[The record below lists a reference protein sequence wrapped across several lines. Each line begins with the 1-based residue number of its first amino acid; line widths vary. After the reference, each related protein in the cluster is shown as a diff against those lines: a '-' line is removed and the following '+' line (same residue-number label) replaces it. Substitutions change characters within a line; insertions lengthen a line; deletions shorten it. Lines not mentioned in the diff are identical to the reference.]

1 MGQKNSNYE
10 DPLDSEV
17 VSPRRPPHKTVPP
30 PPLPCGCDRIVKDAT
45 LAPKPKIIDVDT
57 VHPAKLSPNHG
68 EYIDV
73 TGYPPIVKDTIIY

>member
-10 DPLDSEV
+10 EPLDSEV
-17 VSPRRPPHKTVPP
+17 VRRPPHKTVPP

-45 LAPKPKIIDVDT
+45 LAPKIIDVKPA
-57 VHPAKLSPNHG
+57 HPATPNHD

>member
-10 DPLDSEV
+10 EPLDREV
-17 VSPRRPPHKTVPP
+17 ARPPPHKTVPP

-45 LAPKPKIIDVDT
+45 LEPKPLDAEN
-57 VHPAKLSPNHG
+57 VHPVKYSPNHG